1 VPVESR
7 ASRRSTSGFVT
18 ICPKFQNVLST
29 AGLSSPRDF
38 LEMAGEMISGHPDRN
53 VARVVL
59 PAATGPLPA
68 FLKREYHIPWKDR
81 WRSWRDG
88 YGWSSMSL
96 REARALDCA
105 GACGVSVPPWVAA
118 GEDGEG
124 RAFLLLASIAGVEL
138 RRHLLALR
146 RRAPEER
153 RQFARTL
160 GQQIARMHDSGISH
174 PDLYAK
180 HIFVE
185 RETNGITIIDWQRT
199 GLPHHLSVEERC
211 RDLAALHASIADE
224 LANGNERR
232 ALLAAYCEAATAA
245 LPSMDKVQRM
255 IEQRAAIRMQRSS
268 VREQRLPTWHDC
280 QPLFWLD
287 GEALAATPRCC
298 ALWTAEEL
306 RHIAY
311 PSMRNRG
318 AEKSLTI
325 LRPDLR
331 TARLTQRRTIRPLGR
346 MHDWCRGKRWSAPE
360 LRSAAHLLRQER
372 LGAAPRLLAFG
383 QRFLPG
389 GVVDSFLLEDVEA
402 A

>member
-1 VPVESR
+1 MPVESR
-7 ASRRSTSGFVT
+7 ASRRSTSSFVT
-18 ICPKFQNVLST
+18 ICPKFQDVLST

-38 LEMAGEMISGHPDRN
+38 LEMAGEMISGHPSRN

-59 PAATGPLPA
+59 PTATGPISA
-68 FLKREYHIPWKDR
+68 FLKREYRIPWKDR

-88 YGWSSMSL
+88 YGWSSLSL

-105 GACGVSVPPWVAA
+105 DACGVSVPRWIAT

-124 RAFLLLASIAGVEL
+124 RAFLLLASIRGVEL

-146 RRAPEER
+146 RRPLEER
-153 RQFARTL
+153 RQFAQVL
-160 GQQIARMHDSGISH
+160 GRQIAHMHNGGISH

-185 RETNGITIIDWQRT
+185 RESDRIAILDWQRT
-199 GLPHHLSVEERC
+199 RPPHPLGVEERC
-211 RDLAALHASIADE
+211 RDLAALHASVADE
-224 LANGNERR
+224 LAHGDERR

-245 LPSMDKVQRM
+245 LPSIDKVQRM

-280 QPLFWLD
+280 QPLLWLD
-287 GEALAATPRCC
+287 GEALVATPRCC

-311 PSMRNRG
+311 PSLRNRN
-318 AEKSLTI
+318 AKQSLTI

-331 TARLTQRRTIRPLGR
+331 MARLTQRRTIRPLGR
-346 MHDWCRGKRWSAPE
+346 MRDWCRGKRWSAPE

-372 LGAAPRLLAFG
+372 LGSPPRLLAFG
-383 QRFLPG
+383 QKFLPG